1 LGSWLWETK
10 LFDVPLD
17 GVVTFLLGFC
27 SLLLGLGF
35 QPGLLFF
42 VFIVSWRIFA
52 SPHRDYGGVRTY
64 GVRIFA
70 LGALEVFGVTLRLFG
85 DAC

>member
-35 QPGLLFF
+35 QPGLLF
-42 VFIVSWRIFA
+42 
-52 SPHRDYGGVRTY
+52 
-64 GVRIFA
+64 
-70 LGALEVFGVTLRLFG
+70 
-85 DAC
+85 